1 MQVTIDL
8 PENLAANLQSHKGKL
23 SRIFELGLR
32 EFEASS
38 SVGYKSVA
46 DVLEFFAGLPAPD
59 EILGLRPSAEMQEKI
74 EHLLAKNGYEH
85 YETSAFCKP
94 KNNARHNLNYWQ
106 FGDYLGI
113 GAGAHS
119 KLSYHDK
126 ITRETRHKHP
136 KAFMQAAESGNASD
150 NIWAIERKDLGFEF
164 MLNALRLTGGFEKK
178 LFSERTGLPWEAIS
192 MRVLAAAQKGLIA
205 QEHNLIKPT
214 LQGQRY
220 LNDLLALFLD

>member
-74 EHLLAKNGYEH
+74 DELLEKNRCEGLSEAEEQTWASYEFVEHLVRIAK
-85 YETSAFCKP
+85 A
-94 KNNARHNLNYWQ
+94 
-106 FGDYLGI
+106 
-113 GAGAHS
+113 
-119 KLSYHDK
+119 
-126 ITRETRHKHP
+126 
-136 KAFMQAAESGNASD
+136 KASTQ
-150 NIWAIERKDLGFEF
+150 L
-164 MLNALRLTGGFEKK
+164 KK
-178 LFSERTGLPWEAIS
+178 
-192 MRVLAAAQKGLIA
+192 
-205 QEHNLIKPT
+205 
-214 LQGQRY
+214 
-220 LNDLLALFLD
+220 